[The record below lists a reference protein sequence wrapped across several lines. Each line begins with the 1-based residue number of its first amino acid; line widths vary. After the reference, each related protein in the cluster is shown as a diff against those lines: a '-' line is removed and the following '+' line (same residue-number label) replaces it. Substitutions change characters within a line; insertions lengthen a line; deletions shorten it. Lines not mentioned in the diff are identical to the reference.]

1 MKGII
6 WNIRGLN
13 QPGRKLCLEQLIRD
27 HRLDFVG
34 VQETKKEDFSLVF
47 LKILSCPVNFS
58 WQFLPA
64 NKTASGI
71 LLGVR
76 DDSFRIAGVSVLK
89 SSVNV
94 ILRDDRSNFS
104 WRLCVVYGSPYEEG
118 KADFIDELHVVL
130 SSW

>member
-94 ILRDDRSNFS
+94 IL
-104 WRLCVVYGSPYEEG
+104 
-118 KADFIDELHVVL
+118 
-130 SSW
+130 

>member
-1 MKGII
+1 
-6 WNIRGLN
+6 
-13 QPGRKLCLEQLIRD
+13 
-27 HRLDFVG
+27 
-34 VQETKKEDFSLVF
+34 
-47 LKILSCPVNFS
+47 
-58 WQFLPA
+58 
-64 NKTASGI
+64 
-71 LLGVR
+71 
-76 DDSFRIAGVSVLK
+76 VSVLK